1 MLWTSY
7 LHALSEV
14 DVHVPALACI
24 RIYNLVASRSGLLI
38 WCARVAACPR
48 LLVVRHLASLKMV
61 FYTVHQAENE
71 AENGFV
77 CTYFDFQTIYQTQ
90 RWF

>member
-48 LLVVRHLASLKMV
+48 LLVVGLVVALILLDASLSQHRQYSFLLLILLIRLMRR
-61 FYTVHQAENE
+61 FL
-71 AENGFV
+71 FV
-77 CTYFDFQTIYQTQ
+77 VIE
-90 RWF
+90 